1 MIKDSLI
8 FILFFILPVQLFASH
23 NRGGEITYTHLGGLT
38 YEFTITT
45 CTDLGSSTGTDR
57 PELYIDFDLG
67 TAYAQ
72 RDTFPRAS
80 ITTLLLNH
88 QKNIYIGRH
97 TFTSTGSHRIT
108 IEDPNRNAGIL
119 NVFPSG
125 NSDDIVFAL
134 ETYLIAS
141 PFQGS
146 FAGNNSVQF
155 DDCPCPELGCV
166 NKPYCYNPMAYDPD
180 GDSLSYEL
188 VAPLGLGATSLP
200 IPNYYVYPDVIGGGD
215 FTIDPVFGTICWNN
229 PLQQGEY
236 NFTIKISEWRNSFL
250 VGSVLRD
257 VQLTIQNNCQNDP
270 PVIEPIL
277 DTCVIAGD
285 FISVDVL
292 GFDQNQD
299 LLELSVSGLPLNLEN
314 DSANFSHVSLPGVAN
329 GIFQWQTNCF
339 HISNSPYNIVAE
351 LEDNGQ
357 PVFSDYETFNVDVRP
372 PQVTG
377 LTVQPIGSSVVLNW
391 DKSQCPNAIGYR
403 IYRKENQL
411 ETNQYCCNNLG
422 VNELDVILIDQKTSI
437 DDTTSVDVYDLSLG
451 VTYCYIVTAIY
462 GYGILESCP
471 SDTACTDLKK
481 EVPVITNISV
491 IKTGEISG
499 VDSIVWSAPT
509 ELDTQQY
516 SPPYSYKIFDDAQ
529 SLVAQLP
536 YSQTIENL
544 DTSFVYYGVNTID
557 TNRKYRIAIYYTHN
571 NKDSLV
577 GYSSEASSVHLNT
590 ISSDNQIELMWSENV
605 PWINSNYLIFRADSI
620 DGNFNFLDSVSFRH
634 YTDTGLINNINYCYY
649 VESYGSYIDST
660 IKSPLINNSQIVC
673 EKPFDYTP
681 PCPPKLSFEGDC
693 DKEVNT
699 LFWTNPNN
707 TCSDDAVSY
716 DLYFTPF
723 LDSNFL
729 KIEKFENIID
739 TTYTHTF
746 TYNNKISSVA
756 GCYYITA
763 TDSVLYSNES
773 IPSDTM
779 CFDNCPNFILPNIFT
794 PNNDGKNDFFQAL
807 MPIKFIN
814 EIEITIFN
822 RWGEPVYRS
831 KDPYF
836 TWNGNNI
843 ETNQPS
849 PSGIYYFKCQVHTLR
864 LSGIEQLELSGF
876 LHLVRGTRTIK
887 D

>member
-1 MIKDSLI
+1 MIKNSWF
-8 FILFFILPVQLFASH
+8 FILFYVFPIQFLASH
-23 NRGGEITYTHLGGLT
+23 NRGGEITYTHIGGLT

-67 TAYAQ
+67 TPYAQ
-72 RDTFPRAS
+72 RDTFQRAT

-88 QKNIYIGRH
+88 QKNTYIGRH

-155 DDCPCPELGCV
+155 DDCPCPEVGCV

-180 GDSLSYEL
+180 GDSLSFEL
-188 VAPLGLGATSLP
+188 VAPLGIGANSLP
-200 IPNYYVYPDVIGGGD
+200 VPNYYVYPDVIGGGD
-215 FTIDPVFGTICWNN
+215 FSIDPIFGTICWNN

-270 PVIEPIL
+270 PVINPIT

-285 FISVDVL
+285 FINIDIQ
-292 GFDQNQD
+292 GADQNQD
-299 LLELSVSGLPLNLEN
+299 FLELSVSGLPLNLEN
-314 DSANFSHVSLPGVAN
+314 DSANFSYVSFPGTAN
-329 GIFQWQTNCF
+329 GVFQWQTNCF
-339 HISNSPYNIVAE
+339 HISNSPYSMVAE

-357 PVFSDYETFNVDVRP
+357 PVFSDYQTFNIDVRP
-372 PQVTG
+372 PPVTG
-377 LTVQPIGSSVVLNW
+377 LTVQPIGSSVAINW
-391 DKSQCPNAIGYR
+391 DRAQCPNALGYKV
-403 IYRKENQL
+403 YRKDNWIEINQ
-411 ETNQYCCNNLG
+411 NCCDGSDVNSLG
-422 VNELDVILIDQKTSI
+422 VTLIDQKTSI
-437 DDTTSVDVYDLSLG
+437 DDTTSLDNSNLTLG
-451 VTYCYIVTAIY
+451 ITYCYIVTAIY
-462 GYGILESCP
+462 DYGILESCP

-481 EVPVITNISV
+481 EVPVITNVSV
-491 IKTGEISG
+491 TNTDEISG
-499 VDSIVWSAPT
+499 VDSIAWSAPT

-516 SPPYSYKIFDDAQ
+516 SAPYSYKIFDQTQ
-529 SLVAQLP
+529 SLVVQLP
-536 YSQTIENL
+536 YSQTIEGL
-544 DTSFVYYGVNTID
+544 DTNFIYNIINTTD
-557 TNRKYRIAIYYTHN
+557 TNRHYRIALYYTEN
-571 NKDSLV
+571 NEDSLV

-590 ISSDNQIELMWSENV
+590 VSSDNQIDLFWSENV
-605 PWINSNYLIFRADSI
+605 PWQNTNYLIFKGDSI
-620 DGNFNFLDSVSFRH
+620 AGNFNFLDSVSLPF
-634 YTDTGLINNINYCYY
+634 YKDTGLVNNVDYCYY
-649 VESYGSYIDST
+649 IQSYGSYIDST
-660 IKSPLINNSQIVC
+660 VKSPLINNSQIVC
-673 EKPFDYTP
+673 AKPFDYTP

-693 DKEVNT
+693 EKEINS

-707 TCSDDAVSY
+707 ICSDDAVSY

-723 LDSNFL
+723 QDSNFF
-729 KIEKFENIID
+729 KIEKFENIMD
-739 TTYTHTF
+739 TTYEHTYF
-746 TYNNKISSVA
+746 YNEISSVA
-756 GCYYITA
+756 GCYYITS

-773 IPSDTM
+773 FPSDTM
-779 CFDNCPNFILPNIFT
+779 CFDNCPNYVLPNIFT

-807 MPIKFIN
+807 MPIKFIS
-814 EIEITIFN
+814 EIDITIFN
-822 RWGEPVYRS
+822 RWGEEVYKS
-831 KDPYF
+831 QDPYF
-836 TWNGNNI
+836 TWDGNNI

-849 PSGIYYFKCQVHTLR
+849 PSGIYYFKCEVYNLR
-864 LSGIEQLELSGF
+864 LLGIEQLELVGF
-876 LHLVRGTRTIK
+876 LQLVRGIK
-887 D
+887 SINN